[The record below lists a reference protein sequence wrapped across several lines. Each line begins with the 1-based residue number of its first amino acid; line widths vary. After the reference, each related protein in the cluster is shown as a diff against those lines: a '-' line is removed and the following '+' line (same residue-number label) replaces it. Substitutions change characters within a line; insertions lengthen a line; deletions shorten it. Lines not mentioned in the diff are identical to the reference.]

1 MGCGGSKEEEE
12 ATPAGGDA
20 ELVKIPTQKDLMN
33 QMKSKKSVTEG
44 VGGLEVVDNADR
56 EYTTN
61 ANLREYKPKNKKQP
75 DPMGLP
81 FRTDLAYDKAAL
93 NAIEEMTV
101 KKHEPRLFSE
111 KRVGLATVKGMA
123 AHDEPK
129 KENQDCLM
137 MTKLALGDEKKVAL
151 LAGVYDG
158 HGKSGRVISHVVA
171 RHVAEA
177 MMSREGELTDAA
189 SIAKAVEEVMPAS
202 DQKTMSEVS
211 PDAYKQSGATGTAAV
226 ITSDSIIMGNLG
238 DSRLIVLSGS
248 EGSAWK
254 ATTGSN
260 CHTVDSPEEMKRI
273 MKMGGKILY
282 PPKGVEDAPVRVGVK
297 IDANQSLAL
306 AMSRSFGDGLLK
318 KVGVIADP
326 EMLTVD
332 ITPETK
338 CAVVACDGVCDYVSD
353 AEIATIA
360 FAFRHSAEEAAQAI
374 KSVAAA
380 RQDATE
386 DGYRDD
392 TTCGVVFL
400 PLIEKDQGGALGF
413 EQPVKERME
422 VSAAAGKWPSKPN
435 ERVRHGSIFTLDDL
449 PPIGP
454 PATPGEVKA

>member
-1 MGCGGSKEEEE
+1 
-12 ATPAGGDA
+12 
-20 ELVKIPTQKDLMN
+20 
-33 QMKSKKSVTEG
+33 
-44 VGGLEVVDNADR
+44 
-56 EYTTN
+56 
-61 ANLREYKPKNKKQP
+61 
-75 DPMGLP
+75 MGLP

-93 NAIEEMTV
+93 AIEAMTV

-111 KRVGLATVKGMA
+111 KRVGLATVKNRIS

-158 HGKSGRVISHVVA
+158 HGKFGRVISHVVA

-189 SIAKAVEEVMPAS
+189 SIAKAVEEVPAS

-238 DSRLIVLSGS
+238 DSRLIVLSGVRGQRV
-248 EGSAWK
+248 EGDDGLASAGRF
-254 ATTGSN
+254 A
-260 CHTVDSPEEMKRI
+260 
-273 MKMGGKILY
+273 GGDEADHEDGRQDPL
-282 PPKGVEDAPVRVGVK
+282 PAKGCADAPVRVGVK

-332 ITPETK
+332 ILQGK
-338 CAVVACDGVCDYVSD
+338 CAQSSRVTVVV
-353 AEIATIA
+353 T
-360 FAFRHSAEEAAQAI
+360 
-374 KSVAAA
+374 
-380 RQDATE
+380 
-386 DGYRDD
+386 
-392 TTCGVVFL
+392 
-400 PLIEKDQGGALGF
+400 
-413 EQPVKERME
+413 M
-422 VSAAAGKWPSKPN
+422 
-435 ERVRHGSIFTLDDL
+435 
-449 PPIGP
+449 
-454 PATPGEVKA
+454 